1 MAKIAWTTIGAREF
15 EYLVP
20 MTEDQKAVFRDM
32 VAGASPVHTAMNNSM
47 SVRKVEYIRHWIRE
61 RYSDVKKFSPLL

>member
-1 MAKIAWTTIGAREF
+1 MAKIAWTTIKAREF

-32 VAGASPVHTAMNNSM
+32 VSGMSVVHTAMTHNM
-47 SVRKVEYIRHWIRE
+47 STRKVDYIRRWIKE
-61 RYSDVKKFSPLL
+61 QYADVKKYTPLL

>member
-1 MAKIAWTTIGAREF
+1 MAKIAWTTIKAREF

-32 VAGASPVHTAMNNSM
+32 VSGMSVVHTSM
-47 SVRKVEYIRHWIRE
+47 TYNMSTR
-61 RYSDVKKFSPLL
+61 